1 MKHYAGLD
9 VLVKETSVCIV
20 DETGKIC
27 REVKV
32 SSHPGDLVKLL
43 QDPVWHLA
51 RIGLEGTSNRCV
63 IGILRRPYCA
73 GVRCSTDGETP
84 SLDRRPA
91 LWQLLKSR
99 TPSKAYARHA

>member
-73 GVRCSTDGETP
+73 GCGAQ
-84 SLDRRPA
+84 LMARRHR
-91 LWQLLKSR
+91 L
-99 TPSKAYARHA
+99 TVARRSGSF